1 MTWFLFFL
9 VSALVLG
16 CIIRLMMLLDVLTY
30 RDLQRRLGEER
41 ERGAEE

>member
-1 MTWFLFFL
+1 MTWLLFSL

-41 ERGAEE
+41 ERRAEE